1 MFKNDSFSVNS
12 VQYRNANSTDENDE
26 SVKLKYTVDQANFQ
40 LCNMLFCLDCDVF
53 DIRQIQLLIFCA
65 KLYYLIY

>member
-12 VQYRNANSTDENDE
+12 VQYRNANSADENDE

-40 LCNMLFCLDCDVF
+40 LCNMLFCSDCDVF
-53 DIRQIQLLIFCA
+53 DIRQIQLLIFVQSC
-65 KLYYLIY
+65 II